1 MFAPHYLI
9 IGCVV
14 LAGMTGLLLRAF
26 AWSEARW
33 AILTAAALVI
43 LGQVQPMHAAGAVLQ
58 GTQVYLFL
66 GGMMLMAELARRSGV
81 FDFVAVWAVNH
92 ARGSSLR
99 LFCHIYGVGILVT
112 VFLSNDA
119 TAVVLTP
126 AVVAA
131 VRAARLRFSLP
142 HLYACALVANAAS
155 FVLPISNPAN
165 LVVFG
170 ANLPGLSTWLRLF
183 ALPSVLAIALT
194 FYALFWRERAA
205 LAEVITH
212 CPEPISLDSRAK
224 RAVMGVAAFTAI
236 MLAASAAGW
245 PLGPPSVVAGLL
257 ALLMVYGSN
266 FRNAWDALRSVSWS
280 VMPLVAGLFVMVQ
293 ALQNAGVTHSI
304 ASLISQL
311 HLWSPQAGAW
321 LAGISAGLVS
331 NLVNNLPAGLFAGAV
346 TEQANAGLALQAAVL
361 VGIDLGPNLSLTGSL
376 ATLLWLAALRRE
388 GMNVT
393 GWQFLKMGMVTL
405 PIPLAITLLLL
416 VIQNGWTGIS

>member
-1 MFAPHYLI
+1 
-9 IGCVV
+9 
-14 LAGMTGLLLRAF
+14 
-26 AWSEARW
+26 
-33 AILTAAALVI
+33 
-43 LGQVQPMHAAGAVLQ
+43 
-58 GTQVYLFL
+58 
-66 GGMMLMAELARRSGV
+66 
-81 FDFVAVWAVNH
+81 
-92 ARGSSLR
+92 
-99 LFCHIYGVGILVT
+99 
-112 VFLSNDA
+112 
-119 TAVVLTP
+119 
-126 AVVAA
+126 
-131 VRAARLRFSLP
+131 
-142 HLYACALVANAAS
+142 
-155 FVLPISNPAN
+155 
-165 LVVFG
+165 
-170 ANLPGLSTWLRLF
+170 
-183 ALPSVLAIALT
+183 
-194 FYALFWRERAA
+194 
-205 LAEVITH
+205 
-212 CPEPISLDSRAK
+212 
-224 RAVMGVAAFTAI
+224 